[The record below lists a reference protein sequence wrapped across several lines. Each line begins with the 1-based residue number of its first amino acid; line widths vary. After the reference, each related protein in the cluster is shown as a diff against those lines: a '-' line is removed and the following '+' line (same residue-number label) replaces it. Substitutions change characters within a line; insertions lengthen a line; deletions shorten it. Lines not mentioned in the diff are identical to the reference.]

1 MLFDVENQ
9 FDSQVFTGGT
19 SEILS
24 TDVIDIRGGTNSDI
38 SIGRPFSLVI
48 NPKDLTNV
56 TGTLT
61 IKVLTSDATNLGT
74 ADTLVQLT
82 AVAGTSLKVNQLLE
96 LPIPQGVIKKK
107 YLGYSVTLSA
117 GTMNITLRAFLV
129 PSDEI
134 PVFKPFPKIQATI

>member
-9 FDSQVFTGGT
+9 FDTQAFTGGT

-24 TDVIDIRGGTNSDI
+24 TDVIDIRGATNSDI
-38 SIGRPFSLVI
+38 SIGRPYSLVL

-61 IKVLTSDATNLGT
+61 IKVLTSDSSNLGT
-74 ADTLVQLT
+74 ADTLATMT
-82 AVAGTSLKVNQLLE
+82 AVAGSAFKINQLFE
-96 LPIPQGVIKKK
+96 IPIPQGVIKKK
-107 YLGYSVTLSA
+107 YLGYSITLSA
-117 GTMNITLRAFLV
+117 GTMNMSFRAFLV

-134 PVFKPFPKIQATI
+134 PVYKPFTKVQATI